1 MFTTPLLLETG
12 RLGDGLWVP
21 PYQLYMGKKM
31 KIASTLKHKLILV
44 RNGVSLDFGGTVTAS
59 IAALD
64 RDSTIP

>member
-1 MFTTPLLLETG
+1 M
-12 RLGDGLWVP
+12 P

-44 RNGVSLDFGGTVTAS
+44 RNGVSLDFGGTAS